1 MPRQVDQQAV
11 AKAFIGNAVKI
22 RGSPLY
28 CEDDE
33 RPYTPLS
40 GGPDGK
46 AGVRRNPSQ
55 ETSRLWC
62 VHDLSVGKAVQCRPR
77 LALRP
82 ITLLL
87 REYGGV
93 FLRMGPRVKI
103 FEKEICTMKRLAALF
118 LSLTLLLG
126 LAACGQTQTPAGGST
141 ETPPVES
148 AQPAETNTGAVT
160 VTNGGRELTF
170 DSVPERVVCLNMQ
183 MTEMML
189 TLGLEEHVIYTCYTN
204 AEPIPEMADTFNQ
217 IPLLSERYPSLEVL
231 LSTEPDLVLGQR
243 FGFTEDHSGTVE
255 TLAEHGVPAYV
266 STGTLA
272 ASESVE
278 DIYQDLRDLGAIF
291 RVEDRAEEVISEM
304 QAKVADI
311 AEKVSTLDEK
321 ATVFVVDSIKENE
334 IYTSAKSMETEV
346 IKLAGGISACEGD
359 SDEQWYY
366 VSMETLLEKDPDYIL
381 CNDYGSVNAEE
392 TIAAL
397 KANPALANLDAVKN
411 DRFLTTVLQD
421 VNESVRVADTACR
434 FAQEMYPELFE

>member
-1 MPRQVDQQAV
+1 MHKGGFFAARQ
-11 AKAFIGNAVKI
+11 
-22 RGSPLY
+22 
-28 CEDDE
+28 
-33 RPYTPLS
+33 TT
-40 GGPDGK
+40 GK
-46 AGVRRNPSQ
+46 DKES
-55 ETSRLWC
+55 
-62 VHDLSVGKAVQCRPR
+62 
-77 LALRP
+77 
-82 ITLLL
+82 
-87 REYGGV
+87 YG
-93 FLRMGPRVKI
+93 
-103 FEKEICTMKRLAALF
+103 
-118 LSLTLLLG
+118 
-126 LAACGQTQTPAGGST
+126 
-141 ETPPVES
+141 
-148 AQPAETNTGAVT
+148 
-160 VTNGGRELTF
+160 
-170 DSVPERVVCLNMQ
+170 
-183 MTEMML
+183 
-189 TLGLEEHVIYTCYTN
+189 
-204 AEPIPEMADTFNQ
+204 
-217 IPLLSERYPSLEVL
+217 
-231 LSTEPDLVLGQR
+231 
-243 FGFTEDHSGTVE
+243 
-255 TLAEHGVPAYV
+255 

-381 CNDYGSVNAEE
+381 CNDYGSVNAED